1 MRWQPLAGP
10 ILPAVCAVLLL
21 GACAATPPNEG
32 MADVALITVPEAA
45 KLTLIIDK
53 HPDATSSLERA
64 LMLSGDV
71 AKGEHI
77 LREALAADA
86 SAGPRFIASL
96 SDEVRDVWLQA
107 EKKQG
112 KRAIV
117 VPESHFDRIELL
129 SNYAALGAKA
139 GVVIDVIPRTLG
151 YWAVYPD
158 RVYRPW
164 VRLEYRIHDVRT
176 NKVVA
181 TGMIGTGPAPA
192 DGEWTSV
199 VSDDALVFASFE
211 ALVANPA
218 LAAKALRATVDR
230 VAEALAQKI

>member
-1 MRWQPLAGP
+1 MRSHTPAALF
-10 ILPAVCAVLLL
+10 LPAVCAVLLL
-21 GACAATPPNEG
+21 GACAATPPDDG
-32 MADVALITVPEAA
+32 MADVALIRVPEAS
-45 KLTLIIDK
+45 KLTLTIDK

-64 LMLSGDV
+64 LMFSGDV

-77 LREALAADA
+77 LREALASDA

-96 SDEVRDVWLQA
+96 SDEVRDVWLRA
-107 EKKQG
+107 ERKQG
-112 KRAIV
+112 KRAII

-139 GVVIDVIPRTLG
+139 GVVVDVIPRTLG
-151 YWAVYPD
+151 YWSVYPD

-164 VRLEYRIHDVRT
+164 VRLEYRVHDVRT

-199 VSDDALVFASFE
+199 RPDDALVFASFE

-218 LAAKALRATVDR
+218 QAAKALRATVDR
-230 VAEALAQKI
+230 VAQALAQKI